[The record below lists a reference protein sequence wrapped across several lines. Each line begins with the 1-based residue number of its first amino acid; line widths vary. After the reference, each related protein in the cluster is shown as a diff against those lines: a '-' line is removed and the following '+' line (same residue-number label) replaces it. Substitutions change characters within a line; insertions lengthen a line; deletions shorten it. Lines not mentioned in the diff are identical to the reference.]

1 MPKQANNK
9 KKTITPHVSTPKFS
23 SMADEWLSIHMPQ
36 FKPSTVARYTHE
48 LDAYLKP
55 HFGDQEISG
64 IQRADLL
71 RLGSEMLLTGGMKGK
86 GLAPATVNS
95 LLSLMKNILQFACQE
110 KSVPV
115 ADTKHI
121 SVRQPQKRMR
131 VLTVAEQRRFVAF
144 LSANPN
150 PRNAGILL
158 TLYTGL
164 RIGEIC
170 ALKWGDIDLA
180 DHLLHV
186 RRTMQRVRRQEAGDK
201 KTAILILPP
210 KSACSV
216 RTIPLPQEIVNL
228 LKKHKSGAETYLLTG
243 KEKWVEPRV
252 LQDYFQKT
260 AKKNGLQG
268 VTYHTLRHTFATRC
282 VELGFDVKSLSEL
295 LGHSNV
301 AITMN
306 RYVHPSMDLKKKNM
320 NKLTGF
326 IPVN

>member
-1 MPKQANNK
+1 MPKQGSNK
-9 KKTITPHVSTPKFS
+9 KKSGAPRVPSSKFS
-23 SMADEWLSIHMPQ
+23 AMADEWLSIHMPQ

-71 RLGSEMLLTGGMKGK
+71 RLGSEMLLTGGVKGK

-110 KSVPV
+110 KGVPV

-144 LSANPN
+144 LSANSN
-150 PRNAGILL
+150 PR
-158 TLYTGL
+158 
-164 RIGEIC
+164 
-170 ALKWGDIDLA
+170 
-180 DHLLHV
+180 
-186 RRTMQRVRRQEAGDK
+186 
-201 KTAILILPP
+201 
-210 KSACSV
+210 
-216 RTIPLPQEIVNL
+216 
-228 LKKHKSGAETYLLTG
+228 
-243 KEKWVEPRV
+243 
-252 LQDYFQKT
+252 
-260 AKKNGLQG
+260 
-268 VTYHTLRHTFATRC
+268 
-282 VELGFDVKSLSEL
+282 
-295 LGHSNV
+295 
-301 AITMN
+301 N